1 MFWVFAINET
11 AEREKHSKRISPQL
25 SALVRL
31 GKLDADKA
39 AEQLAAAVDDHMK
52 CVRAKPL
59 ADFEMPSSA
68 EEYAD
73 VLRKTPGFRDIAIKA
88 RVLAPPQQ
96 GRCQAW
102 TEMGCAPRAGRHRPG
117 RAIQTPRHSRRRGLC
132 ATLSPV
138 PRSTTETLR
147 HSNG

>member
-88 RVLAPPQQ
+88 RVLAPPSKDGAKPGQRWVALHELADIDPAEQ
-96 GRCQAW
+96 SRLRGILDGGAF
-102 TEMGCAPRAGRHRPG
+102 APRSAPC
-117 RAIQTPRHSRRRGLC
+117 RALPPKH
-132 ATLSPV
+132 
-138 PRSTTETLR
+138 
-147 HSNG
+147 